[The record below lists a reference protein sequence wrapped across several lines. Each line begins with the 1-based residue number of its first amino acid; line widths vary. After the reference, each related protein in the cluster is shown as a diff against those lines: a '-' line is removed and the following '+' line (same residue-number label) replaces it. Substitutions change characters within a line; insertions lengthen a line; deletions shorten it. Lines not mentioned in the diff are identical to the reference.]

1 MSSAPQFSDVGKQ
14 ARGVFG
20 SGYNHGKVT
29 MGVKQKVKEYD
40 VSLSVS
46 AKDDLDRSSLKSD
59 TSISTKI
66 QHVVLPQP
74 ISVSIKTDS
83 NGNVSTDAAYKEKLN
98 DEITVSSSVGL
109 DLKTKKGKGGANC
122 TYSFPFVSGI
132 LNANAV
138 IDGQTK
144 EISKPGA
151 TASACFG
158 TKEFAIGCQVNVDL
172 EKQEIKKREVV
183 SQAAVDNLE
192 ISFSSCDGTKFG
204 AGFYYKVRDT
214 SYAFQTSVDKA
225 SKDPT
230 FRSGV
235 AFTCKYSK
243 EVTFSAKLNSVG
255 QVAGSFNNKVS
266 PNLTLAASV
275 MVDTLSFTGY
285 EKHSIGLGIS
295 LS

>member
-20 SGYNHGKVT
+20 SGYNHGKLT

-172 EKQEIKKREVV
+172 EKQEIKKER
-183 SQAAVDNLE
+183 
-192 ISFSSCDGTKFG
+192 SS
-204 AGFYYKVRDT
+204 
-214 SYAFQTSVDKA
+214 
-225 SKDPT
+225 
-230 FRSGV
+230 
-235 AFTCKYSK
+235 
-243 EVTFSAKLNSVG
+243 
-255 QVAGSFNNKVS
+255 
-266 PNLTLAASV
+266 
-275 MVDTLSFTGY
+275 
-285 EKHSIGLGIS
+285 
-295 LS
+295 